1 LPSILKRHRRS
12 VNDFSASRQL
22 RLLLNKDFLSR
33 HQAMASSDSDIVE
46 HAPETPPAEAKKQFG
61 SACDE
66 KTVAIVELQEAD
78 IHRAHAGNWIRFSQD
93 AFSKQSLRKYTVV
106 LVKFGKFIGP
116 AGIISVAY
124 IDPDNFQTSISSGV
138 QFKFN
143 LLFMVLLSNL
153 IAIFLQ
159 SLSVK
164 LGCVTGMDLAQM
176 IKAFFPRWLNIFLW
190 FVAEASILATDI
202 GQVIGTAIAINIL
215 IPRIPLVAG
224 CALSIVDTLC
234 TLYFYRPGGSMRGLR
249 CFELFLGIFVL
260 VIFICF
266 CIELSYITNTTVG
279 HVFRGFLPS
288 KTIFKGEGQVFLP
301 TKSHTLYQS
310 CAILGGTLMP
320 HTIYLG
326 TGLSQ
331 PRLREFDVRNDTYKE
346 AATSS
351 EPFALMLYKPSLP
364 AIRACMSYSIA
375 ELIITLFIVS
385 VFVNSAILII
395 AAAMLTEEAEEADL
409 WGMYHLFSETISQAA
424 ATLFGLALLFS
435 GISAGIVATMAGQ
448 MVFEGAFS
456 WTIRPF
462 YRRLITRTVALIPG
476 IIIAA
481 ALGRKG
487 VTAALNGA
495 NVVLSVAL
503 IFLTFPLIWFTS
515 FNKYMMVDV
524 ETRANTSTLEILH
537 EDDTER
543 VEPAALRVSLAN
555 SWPTLIAGCVIWV
568 IIAFMNIA
576 TLALLGLG
584 IVDTD

>member
-1 LPSILKRHRRS
+1 MVGP
-12 VNDFSASRQL
+12 
-22 RLLLNKDFLSR
+22 
-33 HQAMASSDSDIVE
+33 DSDAVA
-46 HAPETPPAEAKKQFG
+46 HASEIPPADTKVTFG
-61 SACDE
+61 FGYE
-66 KTVAIVELQEAD
+66 ERKGVMVELQDTEKQRARAGSW
-78 IHRAHAGNWIRFSQD
+78 IHSSHD
-93 AFSKQSLRKYTVV
+93 AFYKQSFRKYVAV
-106 LVKFGKFIGP
+106 LVKFGKFVGP

-138 QFKFN
+138 QFKFK

-176 IKAFFPRWLNIFLW
+176 IKAYSPKWLNIFLW

-224 CALSIVDTLC
+224 CALSIVDTLFI
-234 TLYFYRPGGSMRGLR
+234 LYFYRPSGSMRGLR
-249 CFELFLGIFVL
+249 YFELFVGTFVL
-260 VIFICF
+260 AIFICF
-266 CIELSYITNTTVG
+266 CIELSYITNTPFGNV
-279 HVFRGFLPS
+279 
-288 KTIFKGEGQVFLP
+288 IKGFLP
-301 TKSHTLYQS
+301 TKNIFKEEGLYQS

-326 TGLSQ
+326 TGLGQ
-331 PRLREFDVRNDTYKE
+331 PRLREFDVRNDTYRE
-346 AATSS
+346 ALTSS
-351 EPFALMLYKPSLP
+351 EPAALKLYKPSLS
-364 AIRACMSYSIA
+364 AIRACMGYSIA

-409 WGMYHLFSETISQAA
+409 WGMSNLFSETISQAA
-424 ATLFGLALLFS
+424 ATVFGLSLLFS

-515 FNKYMMVDV
+515 FNKYMTVEV
-524 ETRANTSTLEILH
+524 ETGASASTLETVH
-537 EDDTER
+537 EDDAER
-543 VEPAALRVSLAN
+543 VEPAVPRVSLAN
-555 SWPTLIAGCVIWV
+555 NWPTLFVGWVIWV
-568 IIAFMNIA
+568 MIACMNIA
-576 TLALLGLG
+576 TLTLLGLG
-584 IVDTD
+584 IVDAD

>member
-1 LPSILKRHRRS
+1 
-12 VNDFSASRQL
+12 
-22 RLLLNKDFLSR
+22 
-33 HQAMASSDSDIVE
+33 MASSDSGIVE
-46 HAPETPPAEAKKQFG
+46 HASETPPADATEQFG

-66 KTVAIVELQEAD
+66 KTVVNVELQETEK
-78 IHRAHAGNWIRFSQD
+78 HQAHAGNGIHFSQD
-93 AFSKQSLRKYTVV
+93 AFSKPSVRKYAAV

-116 AGIISVAY
+116 AAWH
-124 IDPDNFQTSISSGV
+124 TSILTT
-138 QFKFN
+138 FK
-143 LLFMVLLSNL
+143 LR
-153 IAIFLQ
+153 FLPGTLRIQ
-159 SLSVK
+159 PPSLSVK

-176 IKAFFPRWLNIFLW
+176 IRVFFPNWLNIFLW

-215 IPRIPLVAG
+215 IPKIPLVAG
-224 CALSIVDTLC
+224 CALSIVDTLV
-234 TLYFYRPGGSMRGLR
+234 TLYFYRPDGSMRGLR
-249 CFELFLGIFVL
+249 YFELFVGTFVVAIFV
-260 VIFICF
+260 CF
-266 CIELSYITNTTVG
+266 CVELSYITSTAAG

-288 KTIFKGEGQVFLP
+288 KIIFKGEGQVFLLAI
-301 TKSHTLYQS
+301 TTLYQS

-331 PRLREFDVRNDTYKE
+331 PRLRDFDVRNDTYKE
-346 AATSS
+346 APTSS
-351 EPFALMLYKPSLP
+351 EPFALTLYKPSLP
-364 AIRACMSYSIA
+364 AIRACMNYSIA

-385 VFVNSAILII
+385 IFVNSAILII

-409 WGMYHLFSETISQAA
+409 WGMYKLFSKTISQAA
-424 ATLFGLALLFS
+424 ATVFGLSLLFS

-448 MVFEGAFS
+448 MVFEGAFQ

-476 IIIAA
+476 IIVAA
-481 ALGRKG
+481 ALGREG

-495 NVVLSVAL
+495 DVVLSVAL

-515 FNKYMMVDV
+515 FNKYMMVEV
-524 ETRANTSTLEILH
+524 EIGASASTLENLH

-555 SWPTLIAGCVIWV
+555 TWPTLVVGCVIWV

-576 TLALLGLG
+576 TLTLLGLG
-584 IVDTD
+584 MVDAD